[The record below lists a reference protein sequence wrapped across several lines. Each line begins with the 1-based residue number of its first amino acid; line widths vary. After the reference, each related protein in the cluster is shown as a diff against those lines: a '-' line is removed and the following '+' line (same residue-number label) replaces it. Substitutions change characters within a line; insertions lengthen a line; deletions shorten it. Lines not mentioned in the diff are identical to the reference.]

1 MRTNPFG
8 DLVIATRTAEILAAN
23 NITAPRQFAD
33 SGSSPILG
41 VDPGTTGGIAFLF
54 ANRVVAED
62 IPTAGGEV
70 DVDTLV
76 RRVREMQPALAII
89 ERANAMPKQ
98 GVASTF
104 KYGVAYGALR
114 TVVALCNIPYRL
126 VTPGKWKAHF
136 HLDAD
141 KEKSRALAIQLWP
154 GCGCFALKKHHG
166 RAEAALIAR
175 YGAETIATSF
185 AAPSGKGEATAFRRH
200 NEERTSKNEHR
211 TNDCNPL
218 HWRCARNERVAV
230 ARGSKR

>member
-1 MRTNPFG
+1 MKDVHVRASARNRIS
-8 DLVIATRTAEILAAN
+8 DDERVLRAETCLLAASEADA
-23 NITAPRQFAD
+23 IRLTD

-41 VDPGTTGGIAFLF
+41 VDPGVTGGVAFLYPSGEIF
-54 ANRVVAED
+54 ADD

-114 TVVALCNIPYRL
+114 TVVALCNIPYQL

-154 GCGCFALKKHHG
+154 GCGYF
-166 RAEAALIAR
+166 
-175 YGAETIATSF
+175 
-185 AAPSGKGEATAFRRH
+185 
-200 NEERTSKNEHR
+200 
-211 TNDCNPL
+211 
-218 HWRCARNERVAV
+218 
-230 ARGSKR
+230 

>member
-1 MRTNPFG
+1 MTG
-8 DLVIATRTAEILAAN
+8 GL
-23 NITAPRQFAD
+23 
-33 SGSSPILG
+33 PILG
-41 VDPGTTGGIAFLF
+41 VDPGVTGGIAFLF

-98 GVASTF
+98 GVSSTF

-126 VTPGKWKAHF
+126 VTPGKWKNHF
-136 HLDAD
+136 GLDRD
-141 KEKSRALAIQLWP
+141 KEKSRALAIQFRP
-154 GCGCFALKKHHG
+154 GCGFFSRKKNHG

-175 YGAETIATSF
+175 YGAETWNTGVRTT
-185 AAPSGKGEATAFRRH
+185 AAAAA
-200 NEERTSKNEHR
+200 N
-211 TNDCNPL
+211 
-218 HWRCARNERVAV
+218 AVAV
-230 ARGSKR
+230 PAQSETGAGP

>member
-1 MRTNPFG
+1 MSYSPTPSPTQTPPQTTAAAAPATIAARTSTPFPPS
-8 DLVIATRTAEILAAN
+8 AA
-23 NITAPRQFAD
+23 APRQFAN

-41 VDPGTTGGIAFLF
+41 VDPGITGGIAFLF

-76 RRVREMQPALAII
+76 RRIREMQPALAII

-114 TVVALCNIPYRL
+114 TTVALCNIPYRL

-154 GCGCFALKKHHG
+154 GCGYFALKKHHG

-175 YGAETIATSF
+175 YGAETIATNF
-185 AAPSGKGEATAFRRH
+185 VAPSDKCKGR
-200 NEERTSKNEHR
+200 
-211 TNDCNPL
+211 PL
-218 HWRCARNERVAV
+218 L
-230 ARGSKR
+230 RGHVS

>member
-1 MRTNPFG
+1 MLKIIEPDRACNSDDPTQLRFHP
-8 DLVIATRTAEILAAN
+8 L
-23 NITAPRQFAD
+23 AD

-41 VDPGTTGGIAFLF
+41 VDPGITGGLAFLF
-54 ANRVVAED
+54 ANGVVAED

-98 GVASTF
+98 GVSSTF

-154 GCGCFALKKHHG
+154 GCGYFALKKHHG

-175 YGAETIATSF
+175 YGAETCPQANR
-185 AAPSGKGEATAFRRH
+185 GH
-200 NEERTSKNEHR
+200 VYERPR
-211 TNDCNPL
+211 
-218 HWRCARNERVAV
+218 
-230 ARGSKR
+230 

>member
-1 MRTNPFG
+1 VSFRNGSGPE
-8 DLVIATRTAEILAAN
+8 ATATVFEARKNLGIGNAAPSKPP
-23 NITAPRQFAD
+23 PRP
-33 SGSSPILG
+33 SPILG
-41 VDPGTTGGIAFLF
+41 VDPGITGGIAFLF

-76 RRVREMQPALAII
+76 RRVREMQPTLAII

-126 VTPGKWKAHF
+126 VTPGKWKNYF
-136 HLDAD
+136 GLDSD
-141 KEKSRALAIQLWP
+141 KEKSRALAIQFWP
-154 GCGCFALKKHHG
+154 GCGCFSLKKDHG

-175 YGAETIATSF
+175 YGAETCPQA
-185 AAPSGKGEATAFRRH
+185 
-200 NEERTSKNEHR
+200 N
-211 TNDCNPL
+211 
-218 HWRCARNERVAV
+218 
-230 ARGSKR
+230 RGACL